1 MKTFDDWFNSLEGFA
16 FRSEYF
22 YGDAGVQ
29 DEEKRKDLMYQWLK
43 ASYDQGVQDSSKCD
57 ENSTNINKKHIN

>member
-22 YGDAGVQ
+22 YGDVETP
-29 DEEKRKDLMYQWLK
+29 DEQKRKNSMYLWLK
-43 ASYDQGVQDSSKCD
+43 ASYDQGVEDSSKYQ
-57 ENSTNINKKHIN
+57 

>member
-1 MKTFDDWFNSLEGFA
+1 MKTFDDWFHCLERFA

-22 YGDAGVQ
+22 YGDVEVQ

-43 ASYDQGVQDSSKCD
+43 AAYDQGVEDSSKCN
-57 ENSTNINKKHIN
+57 ENNIKIN